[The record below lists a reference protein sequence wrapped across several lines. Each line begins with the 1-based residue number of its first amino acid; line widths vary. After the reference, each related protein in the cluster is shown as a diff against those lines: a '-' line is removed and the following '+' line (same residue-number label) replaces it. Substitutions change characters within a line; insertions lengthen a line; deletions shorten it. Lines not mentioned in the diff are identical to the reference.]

1 MARPYMERSG
11 EMEIFARVVEMGG
24 FSAAA
29 KSLDLTPSAVSKL
42 IARLEARLGAR
53 LLLRTTRSLRLTE
66 EGEAYHRTAQ
76 EVLQQIDDVE
86 QRVTGGAVRGRLR
99 ISASIPFGTM
109 HVVPAT
115 ASFRARHPDLFVD
128 LSFTDDVV
136 DLVAQ
141 KTDVAVRMGSLPDS
155 SLVAKRLGHTRRV
168 VCASPAYI
176 AERGAPRVPED
187 LAGQE
192 CLMFNFR
199 PSKVTWPFRAGGL
212 DIEQP
217 VSGSVAV
224 NNGETMRQLAIS
236 GLGIARLGRFHVE
249 ADLGNGALVEL
260 LEDNNPGDLEYVSA
274 VYVGGGRVPAR
285 VRAFIDHM
293 AEHLAVVGFGG

>member
-1 MARPYMERSG
+1 MARLFMERSG
-11 EMEIFARVVEMGG
+11 EMEVFARVVEMGG

-29 KSLDLTPSAVSKL
+29 KTLDLTPSAVSKL
-42 IARLEARLGAR
+42 IARLEARLGAM

-66 EGEAYHRTAQ
+66 EGEAYHRVAL

-86 QRVTGGAVRGRLR
+86 ERVTGGAVRGRLR
-99 ISASIPFGTM
+99 ISASLPFGHL
-109 HVVPAT
+109 HVVPAIAT
-115 ASFRARHPDLFVD
+115 FRARHPDLSVD

-168 VCASPAYI
+168 VCASPGYI
-176 AERGAPRVPED
+176 ALHGAPRVPEELVD
-187 LAGQE
+187 HE
-192 CLMFNFR
+192 CLTFNFR
-199 PSKVTWPFRAGGL
+199 PSKVTWPFRADGI
-212 DIEQP
+212 DIEQS
-217 VSGSVAV
+217 VSGSVTV
-224 NNGETMRQLAIS
+224 NNGETMRELAIA

-249 ADLGNGALVEL
+249 ADIASGALVEL
-260 LEDNNPGDLEYVSA
+260 LEEHNRGDLEYVSA

-293 AEHLAVVGFGG
+293 AEHLAAAGFSR